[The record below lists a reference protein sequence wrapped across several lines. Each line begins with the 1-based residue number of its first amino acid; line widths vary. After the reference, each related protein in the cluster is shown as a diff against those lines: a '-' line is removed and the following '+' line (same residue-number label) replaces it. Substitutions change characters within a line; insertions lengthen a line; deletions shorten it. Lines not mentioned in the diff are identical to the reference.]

1 MLSVNKAPSSA
12 LSTENK
18 EKEKKKTHRIIY
30 RHHFKNEKYKSNKS
44 LCMLDINI
52 TNHIVLRKLVKVVLD
67 VCRHTMFT
75 D

>member
-1 MLSVNKAPSSA
+1 MLSVNKTLSSA

-18 EKEKKKTHRIIY
+18 EKRKKTHRIIY

-44 LCMLDINI
+44 LYMLDINV